1 MPVVDPRQQVPDI
14 SDGPLEHIHLWTETM
29 VGYHDDPV
37 PGEAVV
43 DLGHGDHARV
53 AEHED
58 AAVDVDYCEIL

>member
-1 MPVVDPRQQVPDI
+1 
-14 SDGPLEHIHLWTETM
+14 M

-58 AAVDVDYCEIL
+58 AAVDVDYCEGS